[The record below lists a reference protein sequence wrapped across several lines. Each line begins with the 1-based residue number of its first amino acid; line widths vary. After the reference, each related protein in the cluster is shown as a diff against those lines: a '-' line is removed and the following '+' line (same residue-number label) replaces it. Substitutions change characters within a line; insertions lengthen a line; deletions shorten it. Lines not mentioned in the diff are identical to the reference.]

1 VTACPVPAEPGE
13 LNDEQDALATA
24 LTGFCQNRTAPP
36 ASVDDFVAGWWAPLG
51 ALGVLALATP
61 DGGGGAAEMAVTGAV
76 LGRFGYPGPWLATV
90 VAGQVLHDDRRQPVL
105 DGLALSALGPGAAVP
120 WAAEAVA
127 HFEIDGDEVWHGEPA
142 ASLVPV
148 TSIGGSP
155 AAAWALRRTVA
166 CSSAARV
173 LALVDV
179 AAAAYLTG
187 AGTQL
192 LEGAAAYAQDRQ
204 QFGKSIGDFQ
214 AVAFPL
220 ADVHAHLAAAADL
233 TWAAALSV
241 DDGSPGARVLAA
253 AARLSARRA
262 ALACVYACHQVY
274 GAMGYTEEGP
284 MAPLRRR
291 IAETALAPPGPEAL
305 ERTVLSGWRDSAQA
319 GVDTPMPPRVRAP

>member
-1 VTACPVPAEPGE
+1 VTPCAVPAEPGE
-13 LNDEQDALATA
+13 LNDEQDALAAA
-24 LTGFCQNRTAPP
+24 LTGFCQDRIGFRPT
-36 ASVDDFVAGWWAPLG
+36 VEDFVDGWWAPLG
-51 ALGVLALATP
+51 ALGALALATP
-61 DGGGGAAEMAVTGAV
+61 EGGGGAAEISVTGAV
-76 LGRFGYPGPWLATV
+76 LGRFGYPGPLLATI

-105 DGLALSALGPGAAVP
+105 DGQALSALGPGPAVP

-127 HFEIDGDEVWHGEPA
+127 HFEIDGDEVWLGEPV

-148 TSIGGSP
+148 IAIGGSP

-166 CSSAARV
+166 CSGAGAV

-192 LEGAAAYAQDRQ
+192 LDGAAAYAQDRQ
-204 QFGKSIGDFQ
+204 QFGKPIGDFQ

-233 TWAAALSV
+233 TWTAALSV
-241 DDGSPGARVLAA
+241 DDGSPAAHAQAA

-262 ALACVYACHQVY
+262 ALASIYACHQVY

-284 MAPLRRR
+284 MAGLRRR
-291 IAETALAPPGPEAL
+291 IAEVALAPPGPEAL
-305 ERTVLSGWRDSAQA
+305 ERTVLSGWDAFGRPEWS
-319 GVDTPMPPRVRAP
+319 